1 LLDGEMACPT
11 AERVRRGYTPAM
23 TSQPDGRAAEGRT
36 LVVQTPDG
44 RTLAVSDAGAPVR
57 TPDRAVDRAR
67 DAGTPDTGPSALTL
81 VWHNGSPH
89 TGRLLTPVV
98 AAARARNIR
107 VVTYAR
113 PGYGGSTPL
122 PDRDVASAA
131 ADVAAIADAL
141 GLGRFTV
148 AGYSGGG
155 PHALAC
161 AAVLQDRVLATVTLA
176 SPVPYT
182 DELDWFGGM
191 AAPGALRSARQG
203 REARARF
210 AETDEFDPNI
220 FTQADWDALRTEW
233 SAVGDDAGAAGAAGT
248 EGLIDDD
255 VAFASPWGCDPSL
268 ISGPVLVVQGGEDR
282 VIPRSH
288 GESLL
293 RRTPT
298 AELWLRP
305 RDGHVSI
312 LRAVPVALDWLVE
325 TISRD

>member
-1 LLDGEMACPT
+1 MTTLEVRT
-11 AERVRRGYTPAM
+11 A
-23 TSQPDGRAAEGRT
+23 DGRRLAFDDAATDARPGPGTRGARNPGAG
-36 LVVQTPDG
+36 TP
-44 RTLAVSDAGAPVR
+44 
-57 TPDRAVDRAR
+57 
-67 DAGTPDTGPSALTL
+67 DAGTPDAGTSDAGTPDAGATSSAVLTL
-81 VWHNGSPH
+81 IWHNGSPH
-89 TGRLLTPVV
+89 TGRLLDPVV
-98 AAARARNIR
+98 QLAVHRNIR

-113 PGYGGSTPL
+113 PGYGGSTLL

-131 ADVAAIADAL
+131 GDVAAIADAL
-141 GLGRFTV
+141 GLGRFAV

-161 AAVLQDRVLATVTLA
+161 AAVLQDRILATLTLA
-176 SPVPYT
+176 SPAPYT
-182 DELDWFGGM
+182 DEFDWFAGM

-203 REARARF
+203 RQARARF
-210 AETDEFDPNI
+210 AETDEFDPNV
-220 FTQADWDALRTEW
+220 FTEADWDALRAEW
-233 SAVGDDAGAAGAAGT
+233 SAVGEDAGAAGTAGS

-255 VAFASPWGCDPSL
+255 VAFASPWGCDPSR
-268 ISGPVLVVQGGEDR
+268 ISGPVLLVQGGGDL

-312 LRAVPVALDWLVE
+312 LRAVPVALDWLLE
-325 TISRD
+325 TIPRG

>member
-1 LLDGEMACPT
+1 MTTLEVRT
-11 AERVRRGYTPAM
+11 A
-23 TSQPDGRAAEGRT
+23 DGRM
-36 LVVQTPDG
+36 
-44 RTLAVSDAGAPVR
+44 LAVDDARTDAGRPERPAC
-57 TPDRAVDRAR
+57 
-67 DAGTPDTGPSALTL
+67 TL
-81 VWHNGSPH
+81 IWHNGSPH
-89 TGRLLTPVV
+89 TGALLPPVTEL
-98 AAARARNIR
+98 ARARNIH

-113 PGYGGSTPL
+113 PRYGGSSPL

-131 ADVAAIADAL
+131 GDVAAIADAL
-141 GLGRFTV
+141 GLGRFAV

-161 AAVLQDRVLATVTLA
+161 AAVLQDRILATVTLA
-176 SPVPYT
+176 SPAPYT
-182 DELDWFGGM
+182 DEFDWFAGM

-210 AETDEFDPNI
+210 AETEEFDPNV
-220 FTQADWDALRTEW
+220 FTGADWDALRAEW
-233 SAVGDDAGAAGAAGT
+233 SAVGEDAGATGPGGI

-255 VAFASPWGCDPSL
+255 VAFAGPWGCDPSR
-268 ISGPVLVVQGGEDR
+268 ISGPVLLVQGGGDR
-282 VIPRSH
+282 MIPRSH

-312 LRAVPVALDWLVE
+312 LRAVPVGLDWLLE
-325 TISRD
+325 TVSRG